1 MCWYNEKDEAV
12 GGWSFFLTGGPAE
25 GWPPTIPCTP
35 LPRSAMLLPM
45 EHPLLLWSG
54 AGEVTPRTQHTCMC
68 SDVFFLRIFLFLLPF
83 TSQGNSVKNV
93 LKGGGVFGQCG
104 SLLAPCKWPRW
115 GGTDAHAPLDSPL
128 FPLSPFPSLPHTL
141 SHSGGAEGDVMRTSA
156 VASRFLIANLPTL
169 LLPYHFPGSRKSCSR
184 FFPNKKIFLGE
195 LLRENFRLFPYIHFL
210 VARNEPLFEFWIF
223 VFEKNRRRTRK
234 GRRGQQ
240 RPNHVISR
248 ISGSC
253 YVGLDWE
260 VFVRYLN
267 YFNYFFVIP
276 GM

>member
-1 MCWYNEKDEAV
+1 
-12 GGWSFFLTGGPAE
+12 
-25 GWPPTIPCTP
+25 
-35 LPRSAMLLPM
+35 MLLPM

-54 AGEVTPRTQHTCMC
+54 AGVDTPRTQHTCMC
-68 SDVFFLRIFLFLLPF
+68 SDVIFLRIFFFLLPF

-169 LLPYHFPGSRKSCSR
+169 LLPLSFSR
-184 FFPNKKIFLGE
+184 FPKILLPIFPNKKIFLGE
-195 LLRENFRLFPYIHFL
+195 LLWENFRLFPYNPFL
-210 VARNEPLFEFWIF
+210 VAR
-223 VFEKNRRRTRK
+223 KRTTVRFFGFLCLRK
-234 GRRGQQ
+234 IAEGL
-240 RPNHVISR
+240 VKVEE
-248 ISGSC
+248 GSSDLITWSAG
-253 YVGLDWE
+253 YPVVVTLD
-260 VFVRYLN
+260 
-267 YFNYFFVIP
+267 
-276 GM
+276 